1 MKSVTEFNYFTLS
14 KGLAAKA
21 ALAGEGKAAEE
32 IQTALAETFKFEGE
46 KLTHFVNALEVVAQS
61 NNNTLKRVVVMS
73 LNEGEKAP
81 AKAVQVEAFHYV
93 PEFVA
98 TAKPVVAEEA
108 NGKGGRGGKG
118 RGQGGG
124 RGGDKKGG
132 SPWGMSPEEIAAKKG
147 KGAAAPKA

>member
-21 ALAGEGKAAEE
+21 ALTTDGKAAEE
-32 IQTALAETFKFEGE
+32 IQASLGESFKFEGE
-46 KLTHFVNALEVVAQS
+46 KLTHFVNALDVVAQN

-108 NGKGGRGGKG
+108 HGKGGRGGKG
-118 RGQGGG
+118 RGQGGRG
-124 RGGDKKGG
+124 GGDKKGG

-147 KGAAAPKA
+147 KTPAAPKA